1 MGKRHAY
8 TEREKEFMA
17 GCVPGR
23 SYREIREAFA
33 EEFGWGIT
41 TQQVKSY
48 IGNHGLSTGRTG
60 RFEKGRRAHNKGK
73 KGACAAGSEKGW
85 FKKGHTPKNHKPVG
99 SERVNRD
106 GYTEIKTREPDVW
119 ELKHREIW
127 EGANGKIPD
136 GCVLLFK
143 DGDKGNMALGN
154 LLLVKKSVNAIMSR
168 AGLHKAPGELKETA
182 VRIAELKEATGRK
195 IKKDRLG
202 RKQGELAK

>member
-1 MGKRHAY
+1 MGVRRAY

-23 SYREIREAFA
+23 SYKEIREAFA
-33 EEFGWGIT
+33 GEFGWGIT

-48 IGNHGLSTGRTG
+48 IRNHGLSAGRTG
-60 RFEKGRRAHNKGK
+60 RFEKGRRPCNKGK

-85 FKKGHTPKNHKPVG
+85 FKKGRTPKNHKPVG
-99 SERVNRD
+99 SERVSRD

-119 ELKHREIW
+119 ELKHRQIW

-136 GCVLLFK
+136 GHILLFK
-143 DGDKGNMALGN
+143 DGDRGNMALSN

-168 AGLHKAPGELKETA
+168 AGLHKAPKELKETA
-182 VRIAELKEATGRK
+182 AMLAELKGVTKALE
-195 IKKDRLG
+195 KKKRG
-202 RKQGELAK
+202 NNG

>member
-1 MGKRHAY
+1 MGVRRAY

-23 SYREIREAFA
+23 SYKEIREAFA
-33 EEFGWGIT
+33 GEFGWGIT

-48 IGNHGLSTGRTG
+48 IRNHGLSAGRTG
-60 RFEKGRRAHNKGK
+60 RFEKGRRPCNKGK

-85 FKKGHTPKNHKPVG
+85 FKKGRTPKNHKPVG
-99 SERVNRD
+99 SERVSRD

-143 DGDKGNMALGN
+143 DGDRGNMALSN

-168 AGLHKAPGELKETA
+168 AGLHKAPKELKETA
-182 VRIAELKEATGRK
+182 AMLAELKGVTKALE
-195 IKKDRLG
+195 KKKRG
-202 RKQGELAK
+202 NNG

>member
-60 RFEKGRRAHNKGK
+60 RFEKGRRPHNKGK
-73 KGACAAGSEKGW
+73 KAPAPPGVRRAGS
-85 FKKGHTPKNHKPVG
+85 KKG
-99 SERVNRD
+99 
-106 GYTEIKTREPDVW
+106 TR
-119 ELKHREIW
+119 RRTI
-127 EGANGKIPD
+127 
-136 GCVLLFK
+136 
-143 DGDKGNMALGN
+143 
-154 LLLVKKSVNAIMSR
+154 SR
-168 AGLHKAPGELKETA
+168 
-182 VRIAELKEATGRK
+182 
-195 IKKDRLG
+195 
-202 RKQGELAK
+202 